1 MVLND
6 ADIRKLCLDEQG
18 MCLPHPMLYPFSEG
32 VSGNGVISYGLTHS
46 GYDLR
51 LDPEEVLLFNHW
63 NDYVIDPKRFNQ
75 EEYKN
80 KVFTRLPIFADTK
93 FKWVVLPAHSYA
105 LGKSFE
111 YFRMPR
117 HLKARVGGKSTL
129 ARSGISINTT
139 DIEAGWNGFLVI
151 EIANLAPS
159 PARLYLCEGI
169 GQVEFSQLTAEPEIC
184 YAQKGG
190 KYQGQTGITVAK
202 VL

>member
-1 MVLND
+1 MSKMVLND

-80 KVFTRLPIFADTK
+80 KVFTKLTTCTDDR
-93 FKWVVLPAHSYA
+93 FKWVILHRIATLLAS
-105 LGKSFE
+105 
-111 YFRMPR
+111 
-117 HLKARVGGKSTL
+117 HL
-129 ARSGISINTT
+129 NTSRCPGT
-139 DIEAGWNGFLVI
+139 
-151 EIANLAPS
+151 
-159 PARLYLCEGI
+159 
-169 GQVEFSQLTAEPEIC
+169 
-184 YAQKGG
+184 
-190 KYQGQTGITVAK
+190 
-202 VL
+202 